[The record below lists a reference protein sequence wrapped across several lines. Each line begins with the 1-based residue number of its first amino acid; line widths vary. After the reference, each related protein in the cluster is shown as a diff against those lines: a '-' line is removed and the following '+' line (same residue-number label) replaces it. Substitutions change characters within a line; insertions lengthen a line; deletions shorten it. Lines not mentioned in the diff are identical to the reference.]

1 MNNFE
6 ITVLKEDKE
15 SILIFMKTSEPPF
28 DFLEEMET
36 ELTELHYKGNV
47 VIDELL
53 HSGNNDERFIT
64 GYFDG
69 NRFESG
75 KFNFKIVMKKS
86 ELREPVC
93 RFLQKDK
100 DVLFLTGLTGKQQ
113 RLIEKGC
120 VI

>member
-1 MNNFE
+1 MDNFE
-6 ITVLKEDKE
+6 ITVLKKE
-15 SILIFMKTSEPPF
+15 KENILIFMKTSEPPF

-36 ELTELHYKGNV
+36 ALTDIHYKGNV

-75 KFNFKIVMKKS
+75 EFNFKLVMKKS

-93 RFLQKDK
+93 RF
-100 DVLFLTGLTGKQQ
+100 FT
-113 RLIEKGC
+113 KGQG
-120 VI
+120 ISFPYRTNRKTAETN

>member
-6 ITVLKEDKE
+6 ITFLKEE
-15 SILIFMKTSEPPF
+15 NILIFMKTSEPPF
-28 DFLEEMET
+28 DFLGEMEMA
-36 ELTELHYKGNV
+36 LTDIHYRGSV

-53 HSGNNDERFIT
+53 HSGNNDERFII

-69 NRFESG
+69 GRFKDEE
-75 KFNFKIVMKKS
+75 FHFKSVMKKS

-100 DVLFLTGLTGKQQ
+100 EFLLLTGLTVKQQ
-113 RLIEKGC
+113 KLIEKGC
-120 VI
+120 II

>member
-1 MNNFE
+1 MDNFE
-6 ITVLKEDKE
+6 ITVMKKEKE
-15 SILIFMKTSEPPF
+15 NILIFMKTSEPPF

-36 ELTELHYKGNV
+36 ALTDIHYKGNV

-75 KFNFKIVMKKS
+75 EFNFKLVMKKS

-100 DVLFLTGLTGKQQ
+100 EFLFLTGLTGKQQ
-113 RLIEKGC
+113 KLIEKGC

>member
-6 ITVLKEDKE
+6 ITVLQKEKE
-15 SILIFMKTSEPPF
+15 NILIFMKTSEPPF
-28 DFLEEMET
+28 EFLEEMEMG
-36 ELTELHYKGNV
+36 LTDINYKGNV

-69 NRFESG
+69 NRFEREE
-75 KFNFKIVMKKS
+75 FNFKLVMKKS

-100 DVLFLTGLTGKQQ
+100 KFLFLTGLTGKQQ
-113 RLIEKGC
+113 KLIEKGC

>member
-1 MNNFE
+1 M
-6 ITVLKEDKE
+6 
-15 SILIFMKTSEPPF
+15 
-28 DFLEEMET
+28 
-36 ELTELHYKGNV
+36 
-47 VIDELL
+47 IDELL

-75 KFNFKIVMKKS
+75 EFNFKLVMKKS

-100 DVLFLTGLTGKQQ
+100 EFLFLTGLTGKPW
-113 RLIEKGC
+113 RLPHFTMC
-120 VI
+120 VSASKQGVVQFFYLIDIL

>member
-6 ITVLKEDKE
+6 IIVLNEEKEN
-15 SILIFMKTSEPPF
+15 ILIIMKTSEPPF

-36 ELTELHYKGNV
+36 ALEDIHYKGNV

-53 HSGNNDERFIT
+53 HSGNNEERFIV

-69 NRFESG
+69 NRFESEG
-75 KFNFKIVMKKS
+75 FNFKLVMKKS
-86 ELREPVC
+86 ALREPVC
-93 RFLQKDK
+93 RFLQRDK
-100 DVLFLTGLTGKQQ
+100 EFLFLTGLTGKQQ
-113 RLIEKGC
+113 KLIEKGC

>member
-6 ITVLKEDKE
+6 ITVLKKE
-15 SILIFMKTSEPPF
+15 KENILIFMKTSEPPF
-28 DFLEEMET
+28 DFLEEMEAA
-36 ELTELHYKGNV
+36 LTNIHYKGNV

-75 KFNFKIVMKKS
+75 EFNFKLVMKKS

-100 DVLFLTGLTGKQQ
+100 GFLFLTGLTGKQQ
-113 RLIEKGC
+113 KLIEKGC